1 MALETFKEIVER
13 KGYLVNKEDRKI
25 FEKEIRKSNFG
36 MGYSDMIEF
45 ILYDSNDNQLPQG
58 EDAKLVRY
66 IHINDKNINEYFLI
80 TSSEETKKFNDS
92 SEFII
97 DLEKL
102 IKEAGYSNGIF
113 KTQVTLLN
121 RRVGSEESSE
131 DKLWIHE
138 ISPSRTEIRVV
149 PLKNTVR
156 PNKDLVKRYNL
167 FVENGNFRD
176 DTIYYVRNFIEG
188 IDILNVVDSFIRS
201 KGRIKDGRR
210 YQRLIQKEF
219 KVGSFD
225 KLLNDIKDRYIES
238 MNYFIE
244 GSEWNITSNKYG
256 KPKGELDKIEL
267 TVRFIKSVAE
277 QALRNSIEY
286 YLPKRRIQNS
296 VELTRDEQL
305 LLIK

>member
-1 MALETFKEIVER
+1 MRIRVFVSDKCNCTTWERFTVEDSFISGFK
-13 KGYLVNKEDRKI
+13 
-25 FEKEIRKSNFG
+25 F
-36 MGYSDMIEF
+36 
-45 ILYDSNDNQLPQG
+45 QG
-58 EDAKLVRY
+58 RHV
-66 IHINDKNINEYFLI
+66 F
-80 TSSEETKKFNDS
+80 FQ
-92 SEFII
+92 FQP
-97 DLEKL
+97 

-256 KPKGELDKIEL
+256 KQKGE
-267 TVRFIKSVAE
+267 
-277 QALRNSIEY
+277 
-286 YLPKRRIQNS
+286 
-296 VELTRDEQL
+296 
-305 LLIK
+305 